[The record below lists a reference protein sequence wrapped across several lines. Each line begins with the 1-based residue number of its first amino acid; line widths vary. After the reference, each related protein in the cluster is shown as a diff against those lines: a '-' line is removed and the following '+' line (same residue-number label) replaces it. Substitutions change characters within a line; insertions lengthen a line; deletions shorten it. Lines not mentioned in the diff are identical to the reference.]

1 MHRCNVERQS
11 HLLNTVYAKEPK
23 LKRCIT
29 VSLTDKTYPHFMH
42 LAGELVEFE
51 VEVDT
56 RGPGSRTAINV
67 TGPDG
72 VRVKGIPRPPT
83 RPRM

>member
-1 MHRCNVERQS
+1 MHRCHVGRQS
-11 HLLNTVYAKEPK
+11 HLLNTLFAKQPK
-23 LKRCIT
+23 FKHCIT
-29 VSLTDKTYPHFMH
+29 ISLTYKTYPH

-51 VEVDT
+51 VEVET

>member
-1 MHRCNVERQS
+1 MHLYHVGRQS
-11 HLLNTVYAKEPK
+11 HLLHTVHTEQPK
-23 LKRCIT
+23 FERRIT
-29 VSLTDKTYPHFMH
+29 VSPTDKTYPHFMH

>member
-1 MHRCNVERQS
+1 MHRCHVGRQS
-11 HLLNTVYAKEPK
+11 HLLNTVYAQQPK
-23 LKRCIT
+23 FEQCIT
-29 VSLTDKTYPHFMH
+29 VSLTDKTYSHSMH

-51 VEVDT
+51 VEVDK